1 MTVIGTAGHVDH
13 GKSTLLQAITG
24 RDPDRWEE
32 EKRRGLTI
40 DLGFV
45 WGKLPSGRE
54 ISFVDVPGH
63 ERFIKNMLAGIEAID
78 AALFVVAADEGWMPQ
93 SEEHLAVLDLLD
105 VRRGVVAL
113 TKADLVDDELLELV
127 TLEVHERLEGSSL
140 EGAPVLAVSSR
151 TGDGLDDVIAAL
163 DAIGIDGEAGDD
175 PRLWIDRRFTVSGAG
190 TVVTGT
196 LLGGPLRVGDI
207 LHVHP
212 GHVRVRV
219 RALESHEREHQRVD
233 PHRRVA
239 VNLADAPEHL
249 ARGAMLGLPGRW
261 EATSRFTA
269 ALRTARYVDDL
280 GDRGAFQIHVGTTAA
295 AARLRRLEDSVLVTL
310 ERPLPLRYG
319 DRFIV
324 RETGR
329 RAVVAGGRVID
340 PAPPRKGEPLRLSA
354 RVSPDLDSEGAAS
367 HLLRIRR
374 TERIERLVAHTGA
387 TPSAAKV
394 FGETAISLEE
404 HDRLHGLAV
413 ATVAEFHRRYPL
425 RPGIPTAT
433 LASRLGVT
441 AEIAVAI
448 ASECSSMETDGAT
461 VRLQGHTAKLDA
473 MQQERWDE
481 TRRLLAEAGLQP
493 PRSAALPI
501 DEEMIHL
508 LVRSGDLVMVSDEF
522 VYLPDT
528 LHRVEA
534 AIAAMPGPFTVAD
547 FRDALGIS
555 RKYAVP
561 LLEWADER
569 RLTRRQGD
577 TRTPLL
583 EGEGSSAGS

>member
-1 MTVIGTAGHVDH
+1 RDRTTRPTSGGGGGSDSRHHGGHVDARSGLGSRCPDPHGGRRTGRGGSSLRPPPRAADARPRPPCCRPIDPRPPHRRPVRRPRRGCCPGRVMTVIGTAGHVDH

-249 ARGAMLGLPGRW
+249 ARGAMLG
-261 EATSRFTA
+261 
-269 ALRTARYVDDL
+269 
-280 GDRGAFQIHVGTTAA
+280 
-295 AARLRRLEDSVLVTL
+295 
-310 ERPLPLRYG
+310 
-319 DRFIV
+319 
-324 RETGR
+324 
-329 RAVVAGGRVID
+329 
-340 PAPPRKGEPLRLSA
+340 
-354 RVSPDLDSEGAAS
+354 
-367 HLLRIRR
+367 
-374 TERIERLVAHTGA
+374 
-387 TPSAAKV
+387 
-394 FGETAISLEE
+394 
-404 HDRLHGLAV
+404 
-413 ATVAEFHRRYPL
+413 
-425 RPGIPTAT
+425 
-433 LASRLGVT
+433 
-441 AEIAVAI
+441 
-448 ASECSSMETDGAT
+448 
-461 VRLQGHTAKLDA
+461 
-473 MQQERWDE
+473 
-481 TRRLLAEAGLQP
+481 
-493 PRSAALPI
+493 
-501 DEEMIHL
+501 
-508 LVRSGDLVMVSDEF
+508 
-522 VYLPDT
+522 
-528 LHRVEA
+528 
-534 AIAAMPGPFTVAD
+534 
-547 FRDALGIS
+547 
-555 RKYAVP
+555 
-561 LLEWADER
+561 
-569 RLTRRQGD
+569 
-577 TRTPLL
+577 
-583 EGEGSSAGS
+583 